1 MIITAASAAQRAAE
15 HILGGSLNEY
25 EPLPEEM
32 KQQEI
37 EA

>member
-15 HILGGSLNEY
+15 HILGGSLNDY

-32 KQQEI
+32 KPQAVES
-37 EA
+37 